1 MKLNKFKKEVNT
13 DTESQLTERQK
24 DILKSII
31 LEYIQSAHAVGSSV
45 LIDNYDF
52 SISSATVRNEM
63 ALLSEKGFIEQP
75 HTSAGRI
82 PTEIGYQFYINDILD
97 FDKTIPE
104 ESIKLMQNLLTQNY
118 KSLELMLT
126 ATLKFLAHISG
137 QMSIIAE
144 PDFSFGNINKFN
156 IFQIHN
162 DKLLIVLS
170 LSGGF
175 DKTFIIPN
183 ENNLS
188 SDQIRALVRY
198 LNKRLAKKTINEVK
212 KILSD
217 ELQNEND
224 PSNTII
230 LEIYT
235 RINVILNQVSDL
247 TLRFDGEIGF
257 MSQPEFNSQEKIL
270 NLLEVIN
277 DHDYLTKIFRKYTDN
292 QYTILMGEEFEH
304 SEFKDL
310 VLIFGKY
317 SAMDLNGYIG
327 ILGTKRMNYK
337 DNIPLICFASKMIT
351 ELTKRGA
358 VIPYRLKN

>member
-1 MKLNKFKKEVNT
+1 MKIDNSKNEINENK
-13 DTESQLTERQK
+13 ESQLTVRQR

-31 LEYIQSAHAVGSSV
+31 LEYIKSAEAVGSSI
-45 LIDNYDF
+45 LTENYNF
-52 SISSATVRNEM
+52 SISSATIRNEM
-63 ALLSEKGFIEQP
+63 ALLSEKGFIKQP

-82 PTEIGYQFYINDILD
+82 PTEQGYQFYINDILD
-97 FDKTIPE
+97 FDKAIPE
-104 ESIKLMQNLLTQNY
+104 KSIKLMQNLLTQNY
-118 KSLELMLT
+118 KSLELMLS
-126 ATLKFLAHISG
+126 AILKFLAHVSG

-144 PDFSFGNINKFN
+144 PDFSYGNIKNFN

-183 ENNLS
+183 ENDLS
-188 SDQIRALVRY
+188 SAQINALVRY
-198 LNKRLAKKTINEVK
+198 LNKRLSDKTINEVK
-212 KILSD
+212 KILSA
-217 ELQNEND
+217 ELDNKEN
-224 PSNTII
+224 PKNAII

-235 RINVILNQVSDL
+235 KINEILNTVSDL

-257 MSQPEFNSQEKIL
+257 MSQPEFNSQKKIL

-277 DHDYLTKIFRKYTDN
+277 NHDSLTNIFRRYSDN
-292 QYTILMGEEFEH
+292 DYTIIMGEEFEQN
-304 SEFKDL
+304 EFKDL

-337 DNIPLICFASKMIT
+337 DNIPLICFAAK
-351 ELTKRGA
+351 
-358 VIPYRLKN
+358 